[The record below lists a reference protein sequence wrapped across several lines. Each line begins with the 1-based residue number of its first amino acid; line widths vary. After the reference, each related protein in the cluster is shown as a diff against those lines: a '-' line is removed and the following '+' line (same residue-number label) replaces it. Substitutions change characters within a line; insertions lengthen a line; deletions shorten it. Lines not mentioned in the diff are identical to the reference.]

1 MSGPGPQRLLRRR
14 RHRRRHRDERRV
26 CFGARRCP
34 VWCPLVTCG
43 RRRVDRRRRV
53 LVLVLVLLMTVR
65 VRLRLRREP
74 RLGPRLEHV
83 TGDTRELVAVRR
95 QMRVREALLCLWVRQ
110 DIRWG
115 LLRKRLGRV
124 RGVQPVDERRSATVT
139 EAARRRRDRHTLW
152 LLL

>member
-1 MSGPGPQRLLRRR
+1 MSRPGPQRLLLLLLLLLRR
-14 RHRRRHRDERRV
+14 RDERRV
-26 CFGARRCP
+26 CFGARRRP
-34 VWCPLVTCG
+34 VWGPLVTCG
-43 RRRVDRRRRV
+43 RRVDRRRRV

-95 QMRVREALLCLWVRQ
+95 QMRIREALLCLWVGQ
-110 DIRWG
+110 YIRWD

-124 RGVQPVDERRSATVT
+124 RGVQLVDERRSATAT